1 MKIYFYVYYACQV
14 RGLRSVNLGAEC
26 TRFVKGDKP
35 FILPSECKSGTGRGV
50 KLRKRNRKIIMEKIL
65 AKEVKVTT
73 GLIGT
78 SMLSK
83 EILCKAARVA
93 G

>member
-1 MKIYFYVYYACQV
+1 M
-14 RGLRSVNLGAEC
+14 RSVNLGAEC

-35 FILPSECKSGTGRGV
+35 FIFPSECKSGTGRGV
-50 KLRKRNRKIIMEKIL
+50 KTRKRNRLNNEKRKL
-65 AKEVKVTT
+65 AKEVEVTT